1 MQVINP
7 LFIWI
12 LKETMCQQMQQQ
24 MDILISD
31 MQDLEEKNSTLVD
44 QRKYMEALLDEAQR
58 ERDMVSVKFY
68 SYFI

>member
-1 MQVINP
+1 
-7 LFIWI
+7 
-12 LKETMCQQMQQQ
+12 MCQQMQQQ

-58 ERDMVSVKFY
+58 ERDMVSVKTY
-68 SYFI
+68 SYFMTFRHLKWKDEM